1 MTQFY
6 SCVIKEAV
14 LIPDF
19 EANGN
24 LPAGIHQSTWN
35 ELSKRFGRSGRRKKL
50 LEGMA
55 AALGDLAAAG
65 CRAVYINGS
74 FVTRKSEPNDYDL
87 CWSIEGVAPERLDP
101 VLLDF
106 SPRGRRAMKA
116 KYLGDLFPAEVPE
129 GASGKAFLDFFQ
141 TDRRT
146 GKPKGIVWLVLG
158 GVK

>member
-1 MTQFY
+1 M
-6 SCVIKEAV
+6 
-14 LIPDF
+14 IPAF

-24 LPAGIHQSTWN
+24 LPAGVHQATWN
-35 ELSKRFGRSGRRKKL
+35 ELSRRFGRSGHRKKL
-50 LEGMA
+50 LEGLA
-55 AALGDLAAAG
+55 AALGSLAAAG

-74 FVTRKSEPNDYDL
+74 FVTRKPRPGDYDL
-87 CWSIEGVAPERLDP
+87 CWSVDGVVPERLDL

-116 KYLGDLFPAEVPE
+116 KYRGDLFPAEVPE

-146 GKPKGIVWLVLG
+146 GKPKGIVRLVLG
-158 GVK
+158 GGK